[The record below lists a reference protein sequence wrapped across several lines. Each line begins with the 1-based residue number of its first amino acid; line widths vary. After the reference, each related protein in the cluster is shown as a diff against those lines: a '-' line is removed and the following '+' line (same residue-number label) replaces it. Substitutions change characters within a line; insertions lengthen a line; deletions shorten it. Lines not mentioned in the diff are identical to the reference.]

1 MRGQKTEIVV
11 GIATASAE
19 IAAIVAGSAGKVAVE
34 QTMRVLR
41 LPSAAAAIGRRALDS
56 QALGKHLQEQR
67 HEVSTEQAM
76 TNFAVTLIEEPDD
89 TEEHDRHF
97 SVLVDKMKSIPEVT
111 DGIRIGGTA
120 DDTVSSAHIIRE
132 YVIQLASLTEGSGA
146 DPQVVHSR
154 LEILRE
160 VTGMGP
166 NDQAYVSEQVA
177 LARLVDETR
186 ANVTSTL

>member
-41 LPSAAAAIGRRALDS
+41 LPAAAAAIGRRALDS
-56 QALGKHLQEQR
+56 QALGKHLQQQR

-76 TNFAVTLIEEPDD
+76 TNFAVTLIEQPDD

-120 DDTVSSAHIIRE
+120 DDTVSSAHIIR
-132 YVIQLASLTEGSGA
+132 
-146 DPQVVHSR
+146 
-154 LEILRE
+154 
-160 VTGMGP
+160 
-166 NDQAYVSEQVA
+166 
-177 LARLVDETR
+177 
-186 ANVTSTL
+186 

>member
-41 LPSAAAAIGRRALDS
+41 LPAAAAAIGRRALDS

-76 TNFAVTLIEEPDD
+76 TNFAVTLIEKPDD

-120 DDTVSSAHIIRE
+120 DGTVSSARIIRE
-132 YVIQLASLTEGSGA
+132 YVIQLVSLTEGSGA

-154 LEILRE
+154 LETLRE

-166 NDQAYVSEQVA
+166 DDQAYVAEQVA

>member
-160 VTGMGP
+160 VTGMGLD
-166 NDQAYVSEQVA
+166 DQAYVSEQVA